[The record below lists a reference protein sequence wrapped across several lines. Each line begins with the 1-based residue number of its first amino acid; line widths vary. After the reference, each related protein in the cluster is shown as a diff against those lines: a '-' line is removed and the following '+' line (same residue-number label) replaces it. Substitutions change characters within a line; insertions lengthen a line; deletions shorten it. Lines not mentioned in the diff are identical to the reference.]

1 MKLNEGDTSLR
12 ETGML
17 NAAQREQHREAG
29 VGAVPAAS
37 THFSICYTPRPGS
50 ALAQFGRSWF
60 GRANDGT
67 TLQAFS
73 ASAVGGHSQDSITPT
88 PGRYFGLH
96 ASFVAPTPLRED
108 VRLDEVRTHLQRFAA
123 RRKPIETG
131 PLKLTRVRRSLVLR
145 PVEPRPELDWLAL
158 QCFSAFDT
166 YTAETGPAEAE
177 YPHLSR
183 YQRLL
188 LKSFGQPNVM
198 SEYRFGLTLTGP
210 LDERQFERVFVALR
224 PLVADLCADGVCVD
238 GLSLI
243 GCTPDAG
250 NGQFSGQNPGA
261 PVRLLGRYAL
271 AG

>member
-1 MKLNEGDTSLR
+1 
-12 ETGML
+12 ML
-17 NAAQREQHREAG
+17 NSAQREQHEETSFG
-29 VGAVPAAS
+29 PVAAAP

-60 GRANDGT
+60 GRANDGA

-73 ASAVGGHSQDSITPT
+73 ASSVGGHARESITPT

-96 ASFVAPTPLRED
+96 AAFTAPAPLRAGA
-108 VRLDEVRTHLQRFAA
+108 RLDEVRTHLQRFTS

-131 PLKLTRVRRSLVLR
+131 PLKLTRLRRSLVLQ
-145 PVEPRPELDWLAL
+145 PAEPRPELDWLAL
-158 QCFSAFDT
+158 QCFNAFDSYAAMT
-166 YTAETGPAEAE
+166 ETAEEE
-177 YPHLSR
+177 LPHLSR

-198 SEYRFGLTLTGP
+198 SEYRFSLKLTGP
-210 LDERQFERVFVALR
+210 LDETHLGRVTVALR
-224 PLVADLCADGVCVD
+224 PLVADLCTDGVCVD

-243 GCTPDAG
+243 GSTPEPAI
-250 NGQFSGQNPGA
+250 GQPSGQNPGT

>member
-1 MKLNEGDTSLR
+1 MLHSARHAEHG
-12 ETGML
+12 ETNFGP
-17 NAAQREQHREAG
+17 
-29 VGAVPAAS
+29 VPAAP

-67 TLQAFS
+67 TLQTFS
-73 ASAVGGHSQDSITPT
+73 ASGLRGGGPGGITPT

-96 ASFVAPTPLRED
+96 ASFVAPTPLRAD
-108 VRLDEVRTHLQRFAA
+108 ARLDEVRTHLAQFAA
-123 RRKPIETG
+123 NRKPIETG
-131 PLKLTRVRRSLVLR
+131 PLKLTRLCRSLVLQ
-145 PVEPRPELDWLAL
+145 PAEQRPELDWLAL
-158 QCFSAFDT
+158 QCFNAFDSYAERT
-166 YTAETGPAEAE
+166 DTAENE

-198 SEYRFGLTLTGP
+198 SEYRFALRLTGP
-210 LDERQFERVFVALR
+210 LDQRQLELVSVALR
-224 PLVADLCADGVCVD
+224 PLIADLCAGGICVD

-243 GCTPDAG
+243 GSTPEEA
-250 NGQFSGQNPGA
+250 NGHISGQTQGT
-261 PVRLLGRYAL
+261 PVRLLGRYSL